1 MKRYFAIIALLLL
14 AVTST
19 FAQSQSSN
27 TVNFQGVVPPA
38 APTIGV
44 LTPTS
49 GFVGAAATIAFTGTN
64 LASNCTATFGGAAVP
79 FTFISAT
86 SASIA
91 VPAGKVVAG
100 NNPIIVSCPLPV
112 LTMNAPVQLPN
123 GVTGSTVVVNLA
135 TMTNVQKNGHPC
147 LTCSFSLTSGP
158 TWLSLSASGNVTGT
172 PSGAGSASFT
182 FTVTDTAPLS
192 VAIRT
197 ARITFS

>member
-1 MKRYFAIIALLLL
+1 MKRILIMAVGIIMA
-14 AVTST
+14 AVSVN
-19 FAQSQSSN
+19 AQSQSSN

-86 SASIA
+86 SGSIA

-123 GVTGSTVVVNLA
+123 APSGTNLA
-135 TMTNVQKNGHPC
+135 ALTNLQKNGHPC

-182 FTVTDTAPLS
+182 FTVTDSAPLS